1 VHVRAPCA
9 HLAGT
14 QHDAVLTP
22 APEIVASWPS
32 RVHLVTR
39 PAVSAVAFCP
49 HPPLLRP
56 GIATGIEIETQSL
69 RSACNTAIDRLIG
82 TSPHQLL
89 VLGTDGP
96 VVDWNGFVPG
106 LIDPD
111 PQPLPLS
118 LQVGAWLLSK
128 RTLRSAPSYVAIGR
142 DGEPVTPWPD
152 LPASTGLLVMGDG
165 SARRSLKG
173 PGYLDDRAE
182 PFDESVVKAL
192 ADGDPQS
199 LADLDL
205 ELAGQLLA
213 AGASAWIAAAK
224 LVGAGTWRGD
234 VLYADAPYGVMYTVA
249 TWLPA

>member
-1 VHVRAPCA
+1 MRARCA

-22 APEIVASWPS
+22 APEIVASRPS

-39 PAVSAVAFCP
+39 QAISAVAFCP

-56 GIATGIEIETQSL
+56 GIATGSEIETQSL

-82 TSPHQLL
+82 TSPNQLL

-96 VVDWNGFVPG
+96 LVDWQGFVPR

-111 PQPLPLS
+111 SRPMPLS
-118 LQVGAWLLSK
+118 LQVGAWLLS
-128 RTLRSAPSYVAIGR
+128 THSLGCEPSYIAIR
-142 DGEPVTPWPD
+142 PDGEPVTPWPN
-152 LPASTGLLVMGDG
+152 LSASTALLVMGDG

-182 PFDESVVKAL
+182 PFDDSVVKAL
-192 ADGDPQS
+192 ADGAAQS

-205 ELAGQLLA
+205 ELADVLLA
-213 AGASAWIAAAK
+213 AGAPAWVAAAK
-224 LVGAGTWRGD
+224 LLRTGRWRGD
-234 VLYADAPYGVMYTVA
+234 VLYTDAPYGVMYTVA